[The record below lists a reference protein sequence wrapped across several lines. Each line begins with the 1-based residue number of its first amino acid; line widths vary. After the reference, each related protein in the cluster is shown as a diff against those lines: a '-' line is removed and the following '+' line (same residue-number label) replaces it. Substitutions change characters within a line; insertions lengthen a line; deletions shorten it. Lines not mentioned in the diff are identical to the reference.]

1 MNAAWLFTGPEIGQK
16 KQRIETIKQ
25 EIKKQYGE
33 AETHT
38 FYAYETS
45 AFEVLNLLNSISL
58 FAAPTFIEF
67 RNAELIKD
75 KTEIAELQNWV
86 KNADADNLSFLV
98 LESDEIA
105 VDKKLEAVFSAN
117 QKQIFWEM
125 FENKKQEWIRS
136 FFNNHKMS
144 ITDEAIDTIL
154 ELVENNTEA
163 LKNECRNVALFFEP
177 GKRLEAADVE
187 NLLSHSK
194 EETVFSLFDAM
205 TFGNAEKTFDILNKL
220 LLVKNFSAAQFIIGL
235 TYCFRKV
242 NDVQNYLKTSG
253 EYLNDA
259 VLRKFGI
266 TSKKAAAQYQRALKL
281 WTEHD
286 VQQVVL
292 LLTECDFS
300 IRKSGQALQSSLIE
314 ITLLKIIKKQLSIVS
329 IE

>member
-86 KNADADNLSFLV
+86 KNASSDNLSFLV

-105 VDKKLEAVFSAN
+105 VDKKLEAAFSAN

-136 FFNNHKMS
+136 FFN
-144 ITDEAIDTIL
+144 
-154 ELVENNTEA
+154 NNTEA

-266 TSKKAAAQYQRALKL
+266 TSKKAATQYQRALKL